1 MTMYLL
7 MGYQTMF
14 TNTRESYGIVAI
26 VMHWLS
32 ALAVIGLFALG
43 YWMLTLGYYDSWYRL
58 GPWWHKSFG
67 ITLLALTVIRLVWK
81 FMNPKPQP
89 LGSRFDQIGAR
100 VGHALIYALLL
111 VTMISGYLISTADG
125 RGISVFDWFEVP
137 ALITSIPQQED
148 IAGTVHW
155 YTALTLVIAAA
166 GHALAALK
174 HHFVNKDS
182 TLTRMLVVKR
192 SDSNND

>member
-1 MTMYLL
+1 MLKNT
-7 MGYQTMF
+7 
-14 TNTRESYGIVAI
+14 TNSYGWIAI
-26 VMHWLS
+26 VIHWLS
-32 ALAVIGLFALG
+32 ALMVIGLFALG

-67 ITLLALTVIRLVWK
+67 ITLLALTVIRLLWK
-81 FMNPKPQP
+81 LFNATPKP
-89 LGSRFDQIGAR
+89 LGTRFEQVGAK
-100 VGHALIYALLL
+100 VGHILIYALLL

-125 RGISVFDWFEVP
+125 RGISVFDWFEIP

-148 IAGTVHW
+148 IAGAVHW
-155 YTALTLVIAAA
+155 YTALALVIFAA

-182 TLTRMLVVKR
+182 TLTRMLVAKR
-192 SDSNND
+192 SQSNND

>member
-1 MTMYLL
+1 VNNHKVLFMLK
-7 MGYQTMF
+7 
-14 TNTRESYGIVAI
+14 NNSNSYGWVAI
-26 VMHWLS
+26 LIHWLS
-32 ALAVIGLFALG
+32 ALMVIGLFALG

-67 ITLLALTVIRLVWK
+67 ITLLLLTIVRLVWK
-81 FMNPKPQP
+81 LANTTPKP
-89 LGSRFDQIGAR
+89 LGTRLEQTGAR
-100 VGHALIYALLL
+100 IGHSLIYALLL

-125 RGISVFDWFEVP
+125 RGISVFDWFEIP

-148 IAGTVHW
+148 IAGAVHW
-155 YTALTLVIAAA
+155 YTALALVIIAA

-182 TLTRMLVVKR
+182 TLTRMLVAKR
-192 SDSNND
+192 SQSNND